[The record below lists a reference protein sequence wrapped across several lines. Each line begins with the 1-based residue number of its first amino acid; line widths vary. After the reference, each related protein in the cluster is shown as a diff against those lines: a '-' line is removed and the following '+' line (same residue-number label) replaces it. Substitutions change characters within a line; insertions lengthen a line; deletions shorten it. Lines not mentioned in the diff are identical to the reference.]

1 MIMNTAPHNEL
12 LNFAHR
18 LADASGDM
26 LRAAALLP
34 PEVGLKSDDSFVTN
48 TDKAIELRLRELIQ
62 KAYPSHGI
70 FGEEFGNVNIDAE
83 FVWVLD
89 PIDGTAAFV
98 AGIPVYGTL
107 IGLALEG
114 RPYVGIID
122 HPITN
127 DRWAGVAG
135 LMAERNGLPIRTRS
149 CRDLKSALGTCSNP
163 DFMNAG
169 ELERFTR
176 LRRQLQYVQYGGSC
190 YAYGVLASG
199 RTDLAIDCGL
209 DAFDVIASIAIIEG
223 AGGSAS
229 DWQGSSIALGW
240 SGQIIAAGDDDC
252 RKMAIEILGMP

>member
-1 MIMNTAPHNEL
+1 MKHPAHAEL
-12 LNFAHR
+12 LTFAHR
-18 LADASGDM
+18 LADASGAM
-26 LRAAALLP
+26 LRAAAMLP
-34 PEVGLKSDDSFVTN
+34 PEVGLKADASFVTN
-48 TDKAIELRLRELIQ
+48 TDKAIELRLREMIQ
-62 KAYPSHGI
+62 EAYPGHGI
-70 FGEEFGNVNIDAE
+70 FGEEFGNVNIDSE

-107 IGLALEG
+107 IGLTQQG

-135 LMAERNGLPIRTRS
+135 IMAERNGLPIRTRHCS
-149 CRDLKSALGTCSNP
+149 SLKTALGTCSNP
-163 DFMNAG
+163 DFMNAK
-169 ELERFTR
+169 ELVHFTK

-199 RTDLAIDCGL
+199 RTDLAIDSGL
-209 DAFDVIASIAIIEG
+209 DSFDVLASIAIIEG

-229 DWQGSSIALGW
+229 DWNGKAIALGW
-240 SGQIIAAGDDDC
+240 SGQIVAAGDDYC
-252 RKMAIEILGMP
+252 RKMALEILGAQ

>member
-1 MIMNTAPHNEL
+1 
-12 LNFAHR
+12 
-18 LADASGDM
+18 
-26 LRAAALLP
+26 
-34 PEVGLKSDDSFVTN
+34 VTN

-62 KAYPSHGI
+62 DAYPNHGI

-107 IGLALEG
+107 IGLAREG

-135 LMAERNGLPIRTRS
+135 LMAERNGSPIRTRP
-149 CRDLKSALGTCSNP
+149 CRDLKTALGTCSNP

-176 LRRQLQYVQYGGSC
+176 LRKQLQYVQYGGSC

-199 RTDLAIDCGL
+199 RTDLAIDSGL
-209 DAFDVIASIAIIEG
+209 DAFDVIASLAIIEG

-229 DWQGSSIALGW
+229 DWHGKKIALGW
-240 SGQIIAAGDDDC
+240 SGQIIAAGDDAC
-252 RKMAIEILGMP
+252 RKMALEVLAAP

>member
-1 MIMNTAPHNEL
+1 MMMNTAPHTEL

-18 LADASGDM
+18 LADASGEM
-26 LRAAALLP
+26 LRAAAMLP
-34 PEVGLKSDDSFVTN
+34 PEVGLKADASFVTN

-62 KAYPSHGI
+62 DAYPSHGI

-107 IGLALEG
+107 IGLAREG
-114 RPYVGIID
+114 RPCVGIID

-135 LMAERNGLPIRTRS
+135 LMAERNGSPIRTRP
-149 CRDLKSALGTCSNP
+149 CRDLKTALGTCSNP

-176 LRRQLQYVQYGGSC
+176 LRKRLQYVQYGGSC

-199 RTDLAIDCGL
+199 RTDLAIDSGL

-229 DWQGSSIALGW
+229 DWHGKNIALGW
-240 SGQIIAAGDDDC
+240 SGQIIAAGDDEC
-252 RKMAIEILGMP
+252 RKMALEVLAAP

>member
-1 MIMNTAPHNEL
+1 MIMNAAPHTEL

-18 LADASGDM
+18 LADASGSM
-26 LRAAALLP
+26 LRAAAMLP
-34 PEVGLKSDDSFVTN
+34 PDAGLKSDASYVTN
-48 TDKAIELRLRELIQ
+48 TDKAIELRLRELIE
-62 KAYPSHGI
+62 AEYPDHGI
-70 FGEEFGNVNIDAE
+70 FGEEFGNVNIGAE

-107 IGLALEG
+107 IGLARGG

-135 LMAERNGLPIRTRS
+135 LMAERNGSPIRTRP
-149 CRDLKSALGTCSNP
+149 CLELKTALATCSNP

-199 RTDLAIDCGL
+199 RTDLAVDSGL

-229 DWQGSSIALGW
+229 DWQGKSIALGW
-240 SGQIIAAGDDDC
+240 RGQIIAAGDDRC
-252 RKMAIEILGMP
+252 RNLALETLAEL

>member
-1 MIMNTAPHNEL
+1 MNTAPHQQL
-12 LNFAHR
+12 LSFAHR
-18 LADASGDM
+18 LADVSSAM
-26 LRAAALLP
+26 LRDAAQLP
-34 PEVGLKSDDSFVTN
+34 PDIGLKSDASFVTN
-48 TDKAIELRLRELIQ
+48 TDKAIELRLRELIAQ
-62 KAYPSHGI
+62 TYPDHGI
-70 FGEEFGNVNIDAE
+70 CGEEFGTVNSDAE

-89 PIDGTAAFV
+89 PIDGTAAFI

-107 IGLALEG
+107 IGLARAR

-122 HPITN
+122 HPITR

-135 LMAERNGLPIRTRS
+135 ILAERNGAPIRTRPF
-149 CRDLKSALGTCSNP
+149 RELKTALGTCSNP
-163 DFMNAG
+163 DFMNPD
-169 ELERFTR
+169 EFERFTR

-209 DAFDVIASIAIIEG
+209 DAFDVMASIAIIEG

-229 DWQGSSIALGW
+229 DWNGKNITLGW

-252 RKMAIEILGMP
+252 RIRALEVLAGS